1 MSKPLPLSLVNGSD
15 TGCIDAVDRGHAYGD
30 GVFETIAVHATGPRF
45 WNRHMARLQSGCHRL
60 GIAAVDEAVLRKEC
74 DSLLERVAGDRNY
87 VLKIIVTR
95 GAGGRGYRPNTST
108 PPTRILQLH
117 DWPELPPVP
126 NGIRATLCSLRLG
139 NNPQLA
145 GIKHLNRLEQVLAR
159 AEWSDPEIREGLMLD
174 QGGRVIEGTMSN
186 LFLVKNSVLHTPDLT
201 RCGVAGIMRNIVL
214 EIANE
219 QDYATK
225 VSDIT
230 LNEIFMADELFVC
243 NSLIGIW
250 PITGLDSNRYS
261 IGPVTTGLQT
271 YLQVFD
277 NDKHEWRA

>member
-1 MSKPLPLSLVNGSD
+1 MNIQLPVSLVNGSD
-15 TGCIDAVDRGHAYGD
+15 TGCVDTADRGLAYGD
-30 GVFETIAVHATGPRF
+30 GVFETIAVDATGPRY

-60 GIAAVDEAVLRKEC
+60 GIAAVDETVLRKEC
-74 DSLLERVAGDRNY
+74 DNLLERVPKDRDY

-95 GAGGRGYRPNTST
+95 GVGGRGYRPDTSAT
-108 PPTRILQLH
+108 PTRILQLH
-117 DWPELPPVP
+117 DWPELPSGS

-159 AEWSDPEIREGLMLD
+159 AEWSDPDIREGLMLD
-174 QGGRVIEGTMSN
+174 QRGRVIEGTMSN

-214 EIANE
+214 EIAQK
-219 QDYATK
+219 QDYAPR

-230 LNEIFMADELFVC
+230 LNEVFMADELFVC

-250 PITGLDSNRYS
+250 PVTGLDSNRYPV
-261 IGPVTTGLQT
+261 GPVTTALQK

-277 NDKHEWRA
+277 DDKHEWRS

>member
-1 MSKPLPLSLVNGSD
+1 MSRLLPLSLVNGSD
-15 TGCIDAVDRGHAYGD
+15 TGCIDPVDRGLAYGD
-30 GVFETIAVHATGPRF
+30 GVFETITVHATVPRF

-74 DSLLERVAGDRNY
+74 DDLLGRVPKDRDY

-95 GAGGRGYRPNTST
+95 GAGGRGYRPDTSAT
-108 PPTRILQLH
+108 PTRILQLH
-117 DWPELPPVP
+117 DWPELPSGS

-159 AEWSDPEIREGLMLD
+159 AEWSDPDIREGLMLD

-186 LFLVKNSVLHTPDLT
+186 LFLVKNSVLHAPDLT

-230 LNEIFMADELFVC
+230 LNEVFMADELFVC

-250 PITGLDSNRYS
+250 PITALDSNRYPV
-261 IGPVTTGLQT
+261 GPVTTGLQT

-277 NDKHEWRA
+277 NDNHEWRA